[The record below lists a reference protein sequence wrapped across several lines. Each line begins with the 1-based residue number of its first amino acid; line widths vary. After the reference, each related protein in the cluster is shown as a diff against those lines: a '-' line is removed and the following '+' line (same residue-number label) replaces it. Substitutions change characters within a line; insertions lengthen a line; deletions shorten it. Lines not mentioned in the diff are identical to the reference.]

1 MMHYMRIDTRIGI
14 VRDIISPLRDQFEKI
29 KEINKE
35 YEFYY
40 WDMIY
45 ADDTEHI
52 VGLVFIILQ
61 NYINSSISDLY
72 PDLKKVY
79 TKYSNDKKI
88 KKSQITRIELIIT
101 IANYYKHRDLP
112 PELHNNTTRV
122 LDDLNIKYKEYYD
135 EQDLEY
141 FYAIGASS
149 PVFSGL
155 DMLSENWDFLDLINI
170 VSEWRENLWINEEN
184 IRNEFKSIS
193 N

>member
-1 MMHYMRIDTRIGI
+1 MRIDNRIGI

-29 KEINKE
+29 KEINKKDE
-35 YEFYY
+35 YFY

-45 ADDTEHI
+45 ADETEHL

-72 PDLKKVY
+72 PDLKKVH

-88 KKSQITRIELIIT
+88 EKSHITRIELIIT

-112 PELHNNTTRV
+112 PELHSNTTRV
-122 LDDLNIKYKEYYD
+122 LDELNIKYREFYD
-135 EQDLEY
+135 EQNTQY
-141 FYAIGASS
+141 FHAIGAGS

-155 DMLSENWDFLDLINI
+155 DMLSKNWDFLDLINI
-170 VSEWRENLWINEEN
+170 VTEWRETLWINEEN
-184 IRNEFKSIS
+184 LRNEF
-193 N
+193 

>member
-1 MMHYMRIDTRIGI
+1 MRIDTRIGI

>member
-14 VRDIISPLRDQFEKI
+14 VRNIISPLRDQFEKI